1 MLIDEKGPCRD
12 DTALLYS
19 TAENTLLVLPL
30 HDFAAALIISSITV
44 YFIFLHLYLFIPE
57 YSALFFLSFNSLIL
71 RI

>member
-19 TAENTLLVLPL
+19 VAENTLSVLPL

-44 YFIFLHLYLFIPE
+44 YFIFLHLYLLIPE
-57 YSALFFLSFNSLIL
+57 YPTLIF
-71 RI
+71 